1 MMKLIMI
8 VILLVIF
15 IKNINSSYISIT
27 RSIIRMMKSDSK
39 MYNTINT
46 MVTPTIT
53 TRTTTN
59 NNNNVSSDTLISNN
73 MINNNDDNSNNT
85 NNVYEK
91 WSSPSALDGMW
102 RTIYS
107 DIDNK
112 ITGRDYV
119 DLFDNTTIGV
129 VNTLPLSR
137 LTLSPPSSLWAV
149 INSTTQVVLSLLSL
163 LSLSL
168 LPLILTL

>member
-1 MMKLIMI
+1 MKLITCIMI
-8 VILLVIF
+8 VVILLVIF

-27 RSIIRMMKSDSK
+27 RGIIRMMKSDSN
-39 MYNTINT
+39 MYNTFNT

-53 TRTTTN
+53 TRITN
-59 NNNNVSSDTLISNN
+59 NNNNNNDSNNTNN
-73 MINNNDDNSNNT
+73 MIYNNDDDSNT
-85 NNVYEK
+85 NNVYER
-91 WSSPSALDGMW
+91 WSSPSSLDGVW
-102 RTIYS
+102 RTVYS

-119 DLFDNTTIGV
+119 DLFDNTIIGV

-137 LTLSPPSSLWAV
+137 LTLSPSTSLWAV

-163 LSLSL
+163 L
-168 LPLILTL
+168 